1 MNRKGTKARRH
12 VGTKGR
18 QSLRPPLRAS
28 VPPCLRA
35 FPNAFTLIELLMV
48 MAIIAIVAALL
59 APRLVGFTLGRSSS
73 NTARMI
79 VSLTNYA
86 RSQAISEGRTYRL
99 NFDSAAKQFF
109 LTAQDGAQYDAPNN
123 DFGQKVTLPDGIT
136 AAVQFPQEQDGAYVQ
151 FQPTGRTEQ
160 AQIRLTDQL
169 SRITEIDCGS
179 PTELFRILPASEVQ
193 K

>member
-12 VGTKGR
+12 EATKGI
-18 QSLRPPLRAS
+18 QAPRPPLRA
-28 VPPCLRA
+28 
-35 FPNAFTLIELLMV
+35 FPEAFTLIELLMV
-48 MAIIAIVAALL
+48 MAIIAIVAGLL
-59 APRLVGFTLGRSSS
+59 APRLVGFTLGRSAS

-86 RSQAISEGRTYRL
+86 RSQSISEGRTYRL

-109 LTAQDGAQYDAPNN
+109 LTAQDGAQYDAPTS
-123 DFGQKVTLPDGIT
+123 DFGQKLTLPDGIT
-136 AAVQFPQEQDGAYVQ
+136 AAVQFPQEQDGVYVQ